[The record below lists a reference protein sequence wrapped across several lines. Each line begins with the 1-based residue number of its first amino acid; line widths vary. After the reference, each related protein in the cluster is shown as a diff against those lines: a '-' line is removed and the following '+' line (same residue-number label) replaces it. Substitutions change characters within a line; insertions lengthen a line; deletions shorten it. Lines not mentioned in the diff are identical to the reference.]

1 MNVTYMNLSS
11 LLYIYIYIIYYYSM
25 HGLCY
30 YLQVLLCIL
39 YTSI

>member
-11 LLYIYIYIIYYYSM
+11 LLYIYIIYYYSM